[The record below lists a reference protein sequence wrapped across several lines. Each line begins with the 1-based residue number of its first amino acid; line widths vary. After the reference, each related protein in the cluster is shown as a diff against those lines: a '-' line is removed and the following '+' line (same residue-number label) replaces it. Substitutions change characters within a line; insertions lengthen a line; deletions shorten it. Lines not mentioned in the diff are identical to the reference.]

1 MKHHFFRRLPLFLMA
16 ALLVAALAVSGYAQE
31 AEPEINTVQVFTVDE
46 LLEAI
51 APNTKIILSSGKYNL
66 AEARNYGRGGG
77 MYYYW
82 ASCFDGYE
90 LVISDLENFSIV
102 GGDPLAVTICAEPR
116 YANVLR
122 FENVEGI
129 TLSDLVI
136 GHTTGEGY
144 CTGGV
149 LDFTD
154 CSDIEVLNSRL
165 YGCGT
170 LGVSLSNCQDFHMDN
185 SDIYECSY
193 GFAYLN
199 NCDYALFENSKFY
212 DCALIS
218 GGFEIY
224 GSWNVAVINSEIFNN
239 TEEYEA
245 SLFYTNSVGV
255 YLGGLDIHDNA
266 ASLTGSS
273 HCAVT
278 MENCRLDYHGEIGKT
293 PVSPDGTELTAADLS
308 AMKLR
313 TVKWQ
318 PAEKPT
324 LPLVQEGQDGKIHVS
339 TVDEFLAALGNDVI
353 VYLEPGEYNLTQAS
367 DYGSSGG
374 TYYGWEYT
382 YDGYELIIRDVAN
395 LIIEAD
401 NADEVNIVTE
411 PRYANVLRFDGA
423 SNLILRNVKVGHT
436 EKPGVCSGGVVQL
449 NQVNSAIVEGCKLFG
464 CGTLG
469 VEGLRCNNLSV
480 YNCEIYECSSGAAWF
495 FGCDTVRMEYCNIH
509 DIGDE
514 YFSGRIVY
522 ADSGCT
528 NVQVDGEEIQAGA
541 NW

>member
-1 MKHHFFRRLPLFLMA
+1 MKQRIFKRLPLLLLTVALMVG
-16 ALLVAALAVSGYAQE
+16 LTGVTHAQE
-31 AEPEINTVQVFTVDE
+31 AETEINTVQVFTVDE
-46 LLEAI
+46 FLDAI
-51 APNTKIILSSGKYNL
+51 APNTKIILSSGKYDL
-66 AEARNYGRGGG
+66 SEAKNYGRGGG
-77 MYYYW
+77 DYYYW
-82 ASCFDGYE
+82 ISNFDGYG
-90 LVISDLENFSIV
+90 LVIADLENFSIV

-116 YANVLR
+116 YANVLQ
-122 FENVEGI
+122 FENARGI
-129 TLSDLVI
+129 TLTDLVI
-136 GHTTGEGY
+136 GHTTGDGY

-149 LDFTD
+149 LNFAD
-154 CSDIEVLNSRL
+154 CADIEVLNSRL

-170 LGVSLSNCQDFHMDN
+170 LGVSLNNCQNFRMDN

-212 DCALIS
+212 DCSLIS

-224 GSWNVAVINSEIFNN
+224 SSWNVAVINSEIYNN

-245 SLFYTNSVGV
+245 PLFYTNSVGV
-255 YLGGLDIHDNA
+255 YLGGLDIHDNL
-266 ASLTGSS
+266 ASITGSS

-278 MENCRLDYHGEIGKT
+278 MENCRLDNYGEIGKM
-293 PVSPDGTELTAADLS
+293 PVSPDGTELTVADLS
-308 AMKLR
+308 TMKLR

-339 TVDEFLAALGNDVI
+339 TVDEFLAALGSNVI

-367 DYGSSGG
+367 DYGGSGG
-374 TYYGWEYT
+374 TYYGWEFT
-382 YDGYELIIRDVAN
+382 YDGYELVIRDAAN

-401 NADEVNIVTE
+401 SPESVSIVTE
-411 PRYANVLRFDGA
+411 PRYSNVLRFDGA
-423 SNLILRNVKVGHT
+423 TNLILRNVKVGHT
-436 EKPGVCSGGVVQL
+436 EEPGACSGGVVQL

-469 VEGLRCNNLSV
+469 VEGLMCNNLSV

-495 FGCDTVRMEYCNIH
+495 FGCDTVRIAYCDIH

-514 YFSGRIVY
+514 YFHGRIIY
-522 ADSGCT
+522 ADSNCSD
-528 NVQVDGEEIQAGA
+528 VQMDGEAVELDGV
-541 NW
+541 W